1 MLRHRLLPK
10 SDLQRLYRQLQAHP
24 SEQSVLP
31 TLRFLNK
38 DGSKIFEYTFDSSIL
53 LKKKLQTRIT
63 NKNQNK
69 NGSIKS
75 DTAVPYIINKIILLF
90 FRR

>member
-31 TLRFLNK
+31 TVTILNK
-38 DGSKIFEYTFDSSIL
+38 DSLKIFEYTFDSSIL
-53 LKKKLQTRIT
+53 AEQETTK
-63 NKNQNK
+63 
-69 NGSIKS
+69 
-75 DTAVPYIINKIILLF
+75 AE
-90 FRR
+90 

>member
-1 MLRHRLLPK
+1 M
-10 SDLQRLYRQLQAHP
+10 YRQLQAHP

-53 LKKKLQTRIT
+53 LKKKQQKQN
-63 NKNQNK
+63 NK
-69 NGSIKS
+69 
-75 DTAVPYIINKIILLF
+75 
-90 FRR
+90 

>member
-38 DGSKIFEYTFDSSIL
+38 DSLKIFEYTFDSSIL
-53 LKKKLQTRIT
+53 LKKKQQKQN
-63 NKNQNK
+63 NK
-69 NGSIKS
+69 
-75 DTAVPYIINKIILLF
+75 
-90 FRR
+90 